1 MKAIS
6 VRNSQ
11 AIKFSIIVVLIAFA
25 VGGIFAQPGIS
36 LYEDA
41 PEEDLKVIKESIG
54 LTENGKW
61 LSAWKLLADYDSASE
76 KPFVLAEKIRIALN
90 GYAQTGIH
98 MVFGFVDLEEGQD
111 LEAVRYESVAD
122 LEPFEFNAG
131 DLSMALEDKGEAIP
145 PVLSLI
151 MGDYYHTVWVLYQ
164 GQWVQDDTTILSMAA
179 EHYERALA
187 YDTYSARS
195 LEQYTEVLMA
205 LQRMD
210 AAELVIQKALELDP
224 ANIYLTLQ
232 LANVYYSSQRN
243 EEVFPLADAVIAGA
257 TDDQELNDGYIVAI
271 KAGLGLGSADLLEK
285 YVTGLEES
293 FPLEYLP
300 GLIRHLVAV
309 RLENAE
315 AADAAADTVT
325 ARFPGNPDVI
335 RSLLSTWLSVQDIE
349 SGFKY
354 LNRSIEISK
363 SDEAL
368 ASFYFYRALLGAEVA
383 ETKEALVASLEDVSV
398 AEEYFAKVYPAEHEV
413 FGMIVEIRAQWESAL
428 ASFDEMMAEESE
440 EAEEADATSAASDE
454 GWEEESEDPDA
465 TSAASDEDW

>member
-1 MKAIS
+1 MMKAIS
-6 VRNSQ
+6 LRNSP
-11 AIKFSIIVVLIAFA
+11 AIKVSLIVVLIAFA
-25 VGGIFAQPGIS
+25 LGGVFAQPS
-36 LYEDA
+36 DSFYEDA
-41 PEEDLKVIKESIG
+41 PEEDLKIIQQSFD

-61 LSAWKLLADYDSASE
+61 LSAWKLLAEYDAANE
-76 KPFVLAEKIRIALN
+76 KPFVLAEKIRIALD

-111 LEAVRYESVAD
+111 LEVVRYESVAD
-122 LEPFEFNAG
+122 LEPFEFNPG
-131 DLSMALEDKGEAIP
+131 DLTMALEDKGEAVP
-145 PVLSLI
+145 PVLSLL
-151 MGDYYHTVWVLYQ
+151 MGEYYHTVWVLYQ

-187 YDTYSARS
+187 YEVFTAGS
-195 LEQYTEVLMA
+195 LAQYTEVLMA

-210 AAELVIQKALELDP
+210 AAEVVIIKALELDP
-224 ANIYLTLQ
+224 DNINLTLQ

-243 EEVFPLADAVIAGA
+243 EEVFPLADKVIAGA
-257 TDDQELNDGYIVAI
+257 TEDQLLNDGYIVAI
-271 KAGLGLGSADLLEK
+271 KAGLGLGSEELLEK

-309 RLENAE
+309 RLENVE
-315 AADAAADTVT
+315 AADAAADMVT

-349 SGFKY
+349 SGFRY
-354 LNRSIEISK
+354 LNRSIEVNQGE
-363 SDEAL
+363 EAL
-368 ASFYFYRALLGAEVA
+368 ASLYFYRALLGAEVA
-383 ETKEALVASLEDVSV
+383 ETKEALVTALEDVAI
-398 AEEYFAKVYPAEHEV
+398 AEGFFKKVYPEDHEV

-428 ASFDEMMAEESE
+428 ASFEEMTA
-440 EAEEADATSAASDE
+440 
-454 GWEEESEDPDA
+454 EDPDA